1 MGDGSEAALPL
12 GRRQVFVLHREGRP
26 GAEAGTATR
35 QAGLLR
41 RAGLT
46 ATPVQ
51 LVCGCDAVELG
62 SSLVKGGHRGKGG
75 HHGWVRSEP

>member
-1 MGDGSEAALPL
+1 MGEGSEAALPL
-12 GRRQVFVLHREGRP
+12 GRRQVFVFHLEGRP

-46 ATPVQ
+46 ATPAQ
-51 LVCGCDAVELG
+51 LVCGCVCFRPRIIVGERRTPWQRRTPWLG
-62 SSLVKGGHRGKGG
+62 QI
-75 HHGWVRSEP
+75 